1 MATKKENLA
10 VVDDG
15 GFDLSSAVPVDED
28 EFDLSSA
35 VPVDE
40 NNLQLDLGSPLI
52 RSGADNWSPIPK
64 ASSIGS
70 RILSAI
76 TPETKDIPELVGSTA
91 LDVGA
96 KIANANPLV
105 APIISG
111 VGAAG
116 GEAYHQIAQRA
127 GLMEGAP
134 PETSGEA
141 LKRMGGAFARGAGS
155 TVAGAAV
162 GKVASK
168 VAPYITEPFK
178 ASYTDLIKYQKALA
192 EKMGIK
198 VPLKYLSDS
207 PFVQGM
213 ARTSEFALFGKGQ
226 EVVKEIKTA
235 QKAFEDFA
243 EETLTNMGKQ
253 EPPEKIIEMAGN
265 KFKFFENSLND
276 LKDKLYT
283 AAYKLMP
290 ENKVEPD
297 LSRTIET
304 INSVIKDRTG
314 EFEPA
319 MLNRLKK
326 ILKDIKG
333 GEVIKKDL
341 GVLDQF
347 GNKIIDETKT
357 LSSVENYNRL
367 RISRRNLGD
376 LIQEGFN
383 DPALSGVKN
392 DLGRIYAAMSQDLD
406 STASKIS
413 PAFAEA
419 IKNADTVF
427 ENGMNKLKQTYYN
440 SFEKK
445 ARENPTT
452 LYQSVFNPRQPDALR
467 FAKQIFGPEEMEQM
481 QMQWLSDI
489 LDNSK
494 ITRDGYNDLS
504 PVKMASNIL
513 KYEKILPEMFPDKE
527 MLQEITNLKD
537 IGLLFSR
544 GSGVTSNSP
553 SAFLLGMFNILRG
566 FGLSNLA
573 ASDIGKQWLTS
584 GIPVGDFIKKQLEPS
599 VKLATQNLLQKREN
613 KKNDTRREVDAIL
626 NR

>member
-35 VPVDE
+35 VPVDK

-64 ASSIGS
+64 ASSIG
-70 RILSAI
+70 RTIVDAI

-105 APIISG
+105 APLISG

-162 GKVASK
+162 GKVVSK
-168 VAPYITEPFK
+168 VAPYIAEPFK
-178 ASYTDLIKYQKALA
+178 ASYTDLIQYQKDLA

-235 QKAFEDFA
+235 QKAFEDFS
-243 EETLTNMGKQ
+243 EKTLANMGKQ

-265 KFKFFENSLND
+265 KFKFFENNLNE
-276 LKDKLYT
+276 LKDKLYK

-290 ENKVEPD
+290 ENKIVPDVEN
-297 LSRTIET
+297 T
-304 INSVIKDRTG
+304 INTIDNVIEQSSG
-314 EFEPA
+314 LFEPA
-319 MLNRLKK
+319 MLNQLKE
-326 ILKDIKG
+326 ISSSIKTG
-333 GEVIKKDL
+333 S
-341 GVLDQF
+341 
-347 GNKIIDETKT
+347 
-357 LSSVENYNRL
+357 LSDYDKL
-367 RISRRNLGD
+367 RIGRKNLGNLINQSFNNPALTGIKDD
-376 LIQEGFN
+376 LI
-383 DPALSGVKN
+383 
-392 DLGRIYAAMSQDLD
+392 RIYAAMSRDLD

-419 IKNADTVF
+419 INNADNIFNT
-427 ENGMNKLKQTYYN
+427 GMDKLKQTYYG

-513 KYEKILPEMFPDKE
+513 KYEKILPEMFSHNPE
-527 MLQEITNLKD
+527 MLQQITNLKD